1 MSKIL
6 YLHHW
11 GVTRL
16 SCLLS
21 LCQEASRQWVS
32 HRDEPPRTIS
42 GPYLLPSKSLNVV
55 FKKIIERENTARVIA
70 QQKKKKMKII
80 RSCLRRWRSVFSQL
94 KVIHNF
100 KCNLCLRQRIKHIW
114 GFYETIPIQ
123 KHLRILRR
131 CRGIIYR
138 PGVRDDLN
146 HDLKFRD
153 F

>member
-42 GPYLLPSKSLNVV
+42 GPYLLPSKSSNVV

-70 QQKKKKMKII
+70 QQKKKDENNKKLSKTLKICI
-80 RSCLRRWRSVFSQL
+80 FP
-94 KVIHNF
+94 
-100 KCNLCLRQRIKHIW
+100 IKSHS
-114 GFYETIPIQ
+114 
-123 KHLRILRR
+123 
-131 CRGIIYR
+131 
-138 PGVRDDLN
+138 
-146 HDLKFRD
+146 
-153 F
+153 

>member
-42 GPYLLPSKSLNVV
+42 GPYLLPS
-55 FKKIIERENTARVIA
+55 
-70 QQKKKKMKII
+70 KKKKMKII

-131 CRGIIYR
+131 CRGITYR